1 MITAKR
7 RGENLG
13 RIMRPW
19 LYGIPAFLL
28 AFVFLL
34 WSLSRLASWIFALL
48 KVTR

>member
-1 MITAKR
+1 MNTAKQR
-7 RGENLG
+7 SEGLARA
-13 RIMRPW
+13 MRPW

-48 KVTR
+48 KVTK